1 MIHKVIVVLEMVF
14 LAMSMY
20 PDVQAE
26 VQAQIDNVFGNG
38 WLPEHSDLENMPYIQ
53 ALVKKL
59 FRWQPITPFGMFR

>member
-26 VQAQIDNVFGNG
+26 VQAQIDNVIGNG
-38 WLPEHSDLENMPYIQ
+38 RLPEHSDLENMPYIQ
-53 ALVKKL
+53 ALVKL